1 MKPNKI
7 LRWWCNNN
15 TRYSTKSA
23 WIFWSPLEKKLQC
36 SILVESFYLQA
47 FSNFR
52 NSVFTWWKEVF
63 HGVPQKNEL
72 TNSVFTWWNEMF
84 HGVPQKN
91 ELTNSVFTLGNE
103 MFHRIPKTNELTNN
117 VFTLWNEMFLGVPK
131 EMNSQFSKTSTNMKT
146 IELSS
151 VQLA

>member
-1 MKPNKI
+1 VHEFFGLHLKKNFNVQFSLKASIFKP
-7 LRWWCNNN
+7 
-15 TRYSTKSA
+15 
-23 WIFWSPLEKKLQC
+23 
-36 SILVESFYLQA
+36 